1 MALQP
6 PPGLLSALDASAAA
20 LEASVSADASEW
32 RRRCE
37 GRGEAKGSVRV
48 RSRQGAVRGDAHL
61 SVASAEDARTL
72 FEHFILYE
80 NRVRWDTGIATQQQI
95 RVYGDLTHSVNAYTV
110 AGSGGVVQP
119 RLFVEARRTLCSGDL
134 PFTNVCVDWSLDDA
148 EANAELPKNGRDH
161 IRARNLAGSGCL
173 LRAGGHRNDGRISVV
188 LTMVGRSELG
198 GWLPSVVVER
208 ATYGAYRDILSDGVK
223 ALQNAGMDV
232 RFEVHL

>member
-1 MALQP
+1 M
-6 PPGLLSALDASAAA
+6 LDWSAAG
-20 LEASVSADASEW
+20 SAGARGLGDGE
-32 RRRCE
+32 RCVG
-37 GRGEAKGSVRV
+37 GRA
-48 RSRQGAVRGDAHL
+48 D
-61 SVASAEDARTL
+61 
-72 FEHFILYE
+72 
-80 NRVRWDTGIATQQQI
+80 
-95 RVYGDLTHSVNAYTV
+95 
-110 AGSGGVVQP
+110 VV
-119 RLFVEARRTLCSGDL
+119 VCSGDL

-148 EANAELPKNGRDH
+148 EAKAELPKNGRDH

>member
-1 MALQP
+1 MF
-6 PPGLLSALDASAAA
+6 GGGITY
-20 LEASVSADASEW
+20 SEKIKIYITS
-32 RRRCE
+32 E
-37 GRGEAKGSVRV
+37 SQFQKLGNK
-48 RSRQGAVRGDAHL
+48 
-61 SVASAEDARTL
+61 
-72 FEHFILYE
+72 
-80 NRVRWDTGIATQQQI
+80 
-95 RVYGDLTHSVNAYTV
+95 
-110 AGSGGVVQP
+110 
-119 RLFVEARRTLCSGDL
+119 
-134 PFTNVCVDWSLDDA
+134 
-148 EANAELPKNGRDH
+148 AELPKNGRDH